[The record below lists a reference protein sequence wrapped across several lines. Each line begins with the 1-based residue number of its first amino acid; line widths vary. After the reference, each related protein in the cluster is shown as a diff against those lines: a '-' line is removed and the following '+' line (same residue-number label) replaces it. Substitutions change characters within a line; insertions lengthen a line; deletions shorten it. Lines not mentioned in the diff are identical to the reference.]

1 MGPSM
6 VGRYGRSMI
15 YISIFTR
22 VFEGPIANIGT
33 NLKNTQD
40 SMVCIVKLKTDFE
53 VDFIEAIHA
62 PVKRQDFKFEGCLI
76 WNQLRS

>member
-62 PVKRQDFKFEGCLI
+62 PVKRQDFEFD
-76 WNQLRS
+76 NSFFY